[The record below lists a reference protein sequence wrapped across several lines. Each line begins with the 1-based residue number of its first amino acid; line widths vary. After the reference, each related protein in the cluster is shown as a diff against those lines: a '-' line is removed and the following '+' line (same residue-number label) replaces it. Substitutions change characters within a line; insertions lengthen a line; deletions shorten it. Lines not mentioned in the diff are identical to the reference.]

1 MTLLSLVITSLGFA
15 QQSCEAILKSVNDLQ
30 KQTITKMKANT
41 NKAKNDALFDA
52 FYKEADKKLTTIET
66 NDTYEYPASLT
77 PYINKEKGTFVAS
90 FRKLLDSYGLTD
102 AWNEGFAGFYFKKGY
117 LQNIFKDYLSEEYL
131 LYLKATEIR
140 PFMYNDAALTISWK
154 ELGDLVLSESDFIEK
169 FPSSSKIEEIKV
181 NYASDLTTFIL
192 GADNTPSTDFPEARK
207 TMKAFVKQH
216 PKALATPIVN
226 LYLQKTQSLVNKKG
240 AITITEYE
248 KYNNLNLYELISK
261 GIEKQTGIKD

>member
-1 MTLLSLVITSLGFA
+1 M
-15 QQSCEAILKSVNDLQ
+15 
-30 KQTITKMKANT
+30 
-41 NKAKNDALFDA
+41 
-52 FYKEADKKLTTIET
+52 
-66 NDTYEYPASLT
+66 
-77 PYINKEKGTFVAS
+77 AS
-90 FRKLLDSYGLTD
+90 FQKLLDSYGLTD

-140 PFMYNDAALTISWK
+140 PFMYNDAALMISWK
-154 ELGDLVLSESDFIEK
+154 ELGNLVLSESDFIEK

-181 NYASDLTTFIL
+181 NYASDLTTFIF
-192 GADNTPSTDFPEARK
+192 GVDNTPSTDFPEARK
-207 TMKAFVKQH
+207 TMKAFVRQH

-240 AITITEYE
+240 AITEYE
-248 KYNNLNLYELISK
+248 EYSNLNLYELIRK